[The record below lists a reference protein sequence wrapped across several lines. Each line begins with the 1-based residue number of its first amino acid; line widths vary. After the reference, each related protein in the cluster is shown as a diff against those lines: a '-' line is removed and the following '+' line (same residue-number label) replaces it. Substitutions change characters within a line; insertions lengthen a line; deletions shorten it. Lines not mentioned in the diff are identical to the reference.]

1 MNGERTQRLLDT
13 SAIVKLMR
21 ANLAIPSG
29 SCVSLIT
36 LAELRAG
43 ALKSRDP
50 EQELQRIETTLAGA
64 RVLVPSA
71 RTIVVYSDVWLELEI
86 KGCRIKTNDLWN
98 AALAIEHDVEL
109 HADDQ
114 YFSQITKLKYVKI

>member
-1 MNGERTQRLLDT
+1 
-13 SAIVKLMR
+13 MR
-21 ANLAIPSG
+21 ANLAIPHG
-29 SCVSLIT
+29 SCVSFVT

-64 RVLVPSA
+64 RVLAPSA
-71 RTIVVYSDVWLELEI
+71 RTIAVYSDVWLELEI

-98 AALAIEHDVEL
+98 VALAIEHDIEL

-114 YFSQITKLKYVKI
+114 HFGQIAKLKYVKI